1 MPARGMAWRGWNQ
14 GARRATAGLLVG
26 MGSAPGSHR
35 REVPGLRA
43 ARPFPRVAAGGGV
56 QCAPP
61 AMTSLARL
69 ALPSNPLS
77 VIAPGLSF
85 LASPAGPAEAS

>member
-1 MPARGMAWRGWNQ
+1 
-14 GARRATAGLLVG
+14 
-26 MGSAPGSHR
+26 
-35 REVPGLRA
+35 
-43 ARPFPRVAAGGGV
+43 
-56 QCAPP
+56 
-61 AMTSLARL
+61 MTSLARL